1 MLLNKIKLSSSKC
14 SAAKNA
20 IRDGDILLSINNI
33 LLPVDNSEED
43 CYLTI
48 QDIFNDAISHSIMKL
63 LIRRDDKEL
72 SLTIKTKNHG
82 IEIEIIDPNKIE
94 KEKKIKEIIEQQKQ
108 QDIKKSAEIQF
119 AIEKQ
124 KENYRLSNKNK
135 TIILSSQFLRQF
147 FVFQFSPK
155 EACDTNLK
163 EQIEKLITD
172 KKLSLFI
179 KYKDIKC
186 EVIFDT
192 LDDKDADFGLQFSES
207 KMLSLGYINI
217 NDKIVDKQSG
227 DNDEEFVHDAPSVSI
242 IFYFIAVLL
251 MLCGFFIYSATKAE
265 SGIIFLLLGILT
277 GISYIWFGKVLSY
290 LEGIKYILL
299 KKS

>member
-1 MLLNKIKLSSSKC
+1 VLLNKIKLNSSKC

-20 IRDGDILLSINNI
+20 IKNGDILLSINNI
-33 LLPVDNSEED
+33 VLPVDDRDED
-43 CYLTI
+43 CYLTV
-48 QDIFNDAISHSIMKL
+48 QKIFNDAMSHSTMKL
-63 LIRRDDKEL
+63 SIRRDDKEL
-72 SLTIKTKNHG
+72 SFTIKTKNHG

-94 KEKKIKEIIEQQKQ
+94 KEKKIKDIIEKQKQ
-108 QDIKKSAEIQF
+108 QDIKKAEEIKL
-119 AIEKQ
+119 AVERQ

-135 TIILSSQFLRQF
+135 TIILSSQLLRQF

-155 EACDTNLK
+155 EPCDLNLK

-172 KKLSLFI
+172 KKISLFI

-192 LDDKDADFGLQFSES
+192 LDNRDAEFGLQFSES
-207 KMLSLGYINI
+207 KMLSLGYVNI
-217 NDKIVDKQSG
+217 NDKKVDKQSG

-242 IFYFIAVLL
+242 VLYFIATLL
-251 MLCGFFIYSATKAE
+251 MLCGFFIYSVTEAE
-265 SGIIFLLLGILT
+265 YGVIFLLLGILT
-277 GISYIWFGKVLSY
+277 GISYVWFGKVLSY
-290 LEGIKYILL
+290 LDAIKYILL